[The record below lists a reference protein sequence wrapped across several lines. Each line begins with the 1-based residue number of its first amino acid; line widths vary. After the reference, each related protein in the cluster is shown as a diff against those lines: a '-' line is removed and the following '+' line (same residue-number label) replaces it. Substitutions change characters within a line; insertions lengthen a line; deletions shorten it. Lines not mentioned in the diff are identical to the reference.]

1 MLLKTIA
8 IVLSVFLI
16 AILTVIA
23 FSNPDM
29 IQLNLKPPHTT
40 EKYSNEMTITDPE
53 TVFILAAMFLTGAI
67 ILGILL
73 IVVALK
79 ISST

>member
-8 IVLSVFLI
+8 VVLSIFLI
-16 AILTVIA
+16 VMLTVIA
-23 FSNPDM
+23 FSNPEL
-29 IQLNLKPPHTT
+29 IQLNLKSPHTT
-40 EKYSNEMTITDPE
+40 EKYSNEVTITDPE
-53 TVFILAAMFLTGAI
+53 MVFILAAMFLTGAI

>member
-23 FSNPDM
+23 FSSPDM
-29 IQLNLKPPHTT
+29 IQLNFKPPHTT
-40 EKYSNEMTITDPE
+40 EKYSNEVTITDPE

-67 ILGILL
+67 ILGTLL